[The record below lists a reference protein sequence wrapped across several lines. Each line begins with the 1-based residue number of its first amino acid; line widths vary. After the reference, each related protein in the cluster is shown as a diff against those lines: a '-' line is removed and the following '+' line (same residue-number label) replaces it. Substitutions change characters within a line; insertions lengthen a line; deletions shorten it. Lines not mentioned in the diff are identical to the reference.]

1 MKRELSWK
9 KLLPSP
15 QTLSFVGLM
24 LLCLLMFAGRV
35 GLLTLALSLV
45 DGRAQP
51 LIRYPQEDVLV
62 G

>member
-1 MKRELSWK
+1 
-9 KLLPSP
+9 
-15 QTLSFVGLM
+15 
-24 LLCLLMFAGRV
+24 MFAGRV